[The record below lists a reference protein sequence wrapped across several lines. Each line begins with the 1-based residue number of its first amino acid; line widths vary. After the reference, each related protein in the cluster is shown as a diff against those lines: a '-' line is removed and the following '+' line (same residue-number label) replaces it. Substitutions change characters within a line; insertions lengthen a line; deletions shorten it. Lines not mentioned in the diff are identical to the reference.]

1 MQSRARRLTRRCFIA
16 RGSRGA
22 RAGAGKLALITLAC
36 LLALLPAAG
45 VLAQDVDEE
54 EVRGSFRF
62 PAMSPT
68 QSATDAP
75 EMAAATGWKMPNV
88 IVDTDTGVDDAAALA
103 WLFNQA
109 GRDPSKILGIATVV
123 GNTTVDNATENVLYM
138 LDQTPWEDDELPAVY
153 RGADYPLEKI
163 PSKTGQLLHG
173 MDGLGYARMS
183 EGWTSGDF
191 DLPVPVIGTTD
202 FYCRNAK
209 FSTHNNPITIVAL
222 GPLTN
227 IALALDSAHP
237 GKCPMGN
244 YRYVIL
250 GGAKE
255 SGNQTPAAEY
265 NFWQDP
271 EAAQKVMGAGL
282 DITLVPREQFDKFT
296 LTLSQVES
304 LLRSSYSAE
313 DSWGGVANVV
323 GLALCWYAGI
333 QSFDFATGDILDFIP
348 VSVPDPAAMMYALNP
363 SRYGAPVTRALVRV
377 PKDVDDPADPGY
389 RDGILV
395 RGQSVIGYYEPYPE
409 AYTMVYSDAEIND
422 WIDYSFQVAEDEAEG
437 DPLYATQVFFYLL
450 FTQQEAIPANASIPT
465 NLYGSLMRQDYLS
478 EFSVVGPPQGS
489 CFPDTAAGASAAT
502 VLSGLRLDSLDT
514 EIQEDTPD
522 SSVFIPLM
530 SR

>member
-138 LDQTPWEDDELPAVY
+138 LAQTPWKPKKWPAVY
-153 RGADYPLEKI
+153 KGASAPLQKI

-173 MDGLGYARMS
+173 MDGLGYARAFS
-183 EGWTSGDF
+183 GWTSERY
-191 DLPVPVIGTTD
+191 PNHVTQGTTD
-202 FYCRNAK
+202 FYCRHAEK
-209 FSTHNNPITIVAL
+209 SSESEPITVITL

-227 IALALDSAHP
+227 IALALDEP
-237 GKCPMGN
+237 DCPMQN
-244 YRYVIL
+244 YRYVVL